1 VNGDVVV
8 AGDLTAENLIVGSTN
23 VITEL
28 TSLDTLTA
36 GHTEDLA
43 TNTAAI
49 LTKQDLIQDDYLT
62 ISKTLNLQSSLDTL
76 QTNIDLKQD
85 TISNFEID
93 GSVNLDTTGISF
105 DTLVIRRVNGITGYS
120 DNIIHLTEIHIW
132 VDDKNML
139 FESSSSLTSSIVSW
153 SDKEVDIGYQTDSP
167 PSNLYDN
174 IRSLSPNIS
183 DVLSPVGSPSD
194 VAIIIKNIPLT
205 KINNIQAIQIFN
217 STHIN
222 YGNRAIGLTVE
233 LYNSKNDPN
242 LNTILAYSS
251 EFIDNWA
258 VYRIDFPSIDTYSLV
273 FTGSLIVPNTGLY
286 VNLVY
291 LEDATI
297 NLFPFNILGNVD
309 VVGDLTAENLIVG
322 STNVITE
329 LNTKQDIITDGSL
342 TIARTDGLQS
352 LLDSTA
358 KLATA
363 NTFTANQSI
372 TGDVDVVGDLTA
384 SSAIVNGVNINT
396 SLTDI
401 LSRLTALE
409 NA

>member
-36 GHTEDLA
+36 SHTTDLA
-43 TNTAAI
+43 TNTADI

-76 QTNIDLKQD
+76 QTNIDLKQN
-85 TISNFEID
+85 TISNFEIN
-93 GSVNLDTTGISF
+93 GSVNLDTNGISF
-105 DTLVIRRVNGITGYS
+105 DTLVIRRVNGITGFS
-120 DNIIHLTEIHIW
+120 DNIINLTEIHIW

-167 PSNLYDN
+167 PSKLYDN
-174 IRSLSPNIS
+174 IRSIFTTPNN
-183 DVLSPVGSPSD
+183 VLSPVGSPSD
-194 VAIIIKNIPLT
+194 VAIIIKNIPFT
-205 KINNIQAIQIFN
+205 KITDIQAIQIFN
-217 STHIN
+217 STTQN
-222 YGNRAIGLTVE
+222 EPVKTSGDRTIGLTVE

-242 LNTILAYSS
+242 FNTILAYSS

-273 FTGSLIVPNTGLY
+273 FTGSKIVPNTGLY

-309 VVGDLTAENLIVG
+309 I
-322 STNVITE
+322 
-329 LNTKQDIITDGSL
+329 
-342 TIARTDGLQS
+342 
-352 LLDSTA
+352 
-358 KLATA
+358 
-363 NTFTANQSI
+363 
-372 TGDVDVVGDLTA
+372 VGDLTA
-384 SSAIVNGVNINT
+384 SSAVVSGAITASSAVVSGAITASSAIINDVNINT
-396 SLTDI
+396 TLADI
-401 LSRLTALE
+401 LSRLDALE
-409 NA
+409 NP